1 MAVLLTATA
10 PAPLAVEAPVAAE
23 LAPVAVLPP
32 PPPPPPVPPPAAA
45 AAAATAA
52 VGPTRKVSPPLEA
65 RLLGFVL
72 DADILRCTP
81 RCVGLCTWELPA
93 AAPSLPAILRSD
105 RDDPDRDPSDSGS
118 VLFLPS
124 SR

>member
-1 MAVLLTATA
+1 MAVAFRSSVLLRCRWMY
-10 PAPLAVEAPVAAE
+10 L
-23 LAPVAVLPP
+23 
-32 PPPPPPVPPPAAA
+32 
-45 AAAATAA
+45 
-52 VGPTRKVSPPLEA
+52 RKVSPPLEA

-105 RDDPDRDPSDSGS
+105 RDDPDREPSDSGYG
-118 VLFLPS
+118 LRKKE
-124 SR
+124 SRLVFGFRQADPGAGVNETNKPICKHLKLDIAVERIH

>member
-1 MAVLLTATA
+1 MYL
-10 PAPLAVEAPVAAE
+10 
-23 LAPVAVLPP
+23 
-32 PPPPPPVPPPAAA
+32 
-45 AAAATAA
+45 
-52 VGPTRKVSPPLEA
+52 RKVSPPLEA

-105 RDDPDRDPSDSGS
+105 RDDPDRDPSDSGYGLQFYFVEEEREKKMS
-118 VLFLPS
+118 IS
-124 SR
+124 IQRETD